1 MELACTSP
9 WKTVISIYK
18 DLHTS
23 GFLFGALCWKAPFP
37 WNLQPHHHCDVHGL
51 DSPEPTGLV
60 VNQQCPTS
68 ASPSLSSPQALD
80 SQQIPAPVFGQ
91 ARLARLCLD
100 PHVCPHH
107 TKKAVYVLQ
116 VSVGSW
122 IWKPGISRRTKPPD
136 LICRHS
142 SHSHLP
148 GTQIKGNLVRPRE
161 LLLQDLAHEGGQ
173 SLVPRSVS
181 GFRQVISLLPIQ
193 FPPQWQS
200 GACNIK

>member
-23 GFLFGALCWKAPFP
+23 GFLFRAFCWKALFP
-37 WNLQPHHHCDVHGL
+37 WNLQPHQHCGVCGL
-51 DSPEPTGLV
+51 DSSGPKGVV
-60 VNQQCPTS
+60 VNKHCPRS
-68 ASPSLSSPQALD
+68 ASRGSCLPPGSGQLSH
-80 SQQIPAPVFGQ
+80 QIPAPLFGQ
-91 ARLARLCLD
+91 AWLARLCLD
-100 PHVCPHH
+100 LQVCPHH
-107 TKKAVYVLQ
+107 TKKAAYMLQ

-148 GTQIKGNLVRPRE
+148 GTQIKGNLVRPHE
-161 LLLQDLAHEGGQ
+161 HLLQDLAHEGG
-173 SLVPRSVS
+173 
-181 GFRQVISLLPIQ
+181 
-193 FPPQWQS
+193 
-200 GACNIK
+200 

>member
-1 MELACTSP
+1 MEFAAPPPPRCLWTSLL
-9 WKTVISIYK
+9 WAKRS
-18 DLHTS
+18 S
-23 GFLFGALCWKAPFP
+23 GKQALPHKCLPRQLTPSRLWTHRRSLFGQDW
-37 WNLQPHHHCDVHGL
+37 
-51 DSPEPTGLV
+51 
-60 VNQQCPTS
+60 
-68 ASPSLSSPQALD
+68 
-80 SQQIPAPVFGQ
+80 
-91 ARLARLCLD
+91 LAHLCLD
-100 PHVCPHH
+100 PQVCPHH
-107 TKKAVYVLQ
+107 TEKAVYMLQ

-148 GTQIKGNLVRPRE
+148 GTQIKGNLVRTRE
-161 LLLQDLAHEGGQ
+161 SLLQDLAHEGGQ

-181 GFRQVISLLPIQ
+181 VFRQVISLSPIQ